1 MNTPSVPDAAAADSS
16 ADVRMLITIAWV
28 AGPTVIFVGWFLM
41 CLIAGSQRPLAGQDG
56 TPIALLFVFA
66 LITSVPLIIISL
78 VGGLTTMLS
87 TSAKTQR
94 TLNLFALLWSAI
106 VFAIYFGLFGI
117 VGTVT
122 ENGFPVTPK
131 TVLALIPIALIT
143 LVLPIALFLIARG
156 RIAQGAVPSPAD
168 SPAATPAPAAVADS
182 SYGYDI

>member
-1 MNTPSVPDAAAADSS
+1 MTMPHLPEAAKADAS

-41 CLIAGSQRPLAGQDG
+41 SLIAGSQRPLAGQDG

-87 TSAKTQR
+87 TSTKTQR
-94 TLNLFALLWSAI
+94 TLNLFALLWSAV

-122 ENGFPVTPK
+122 ENGFPVTAK
-131 TVLALIPIALIT
+131 TVAALVPIALIT
-143 LVLPIALFLIARG
+143 LALPIALFFVARSRIARG
-156 RIAQGAVPSPAD
+156 AIPVVAAEPA
-168 SPAATPAPAAVADS
+168 
-182 SYGYDI
+182 YGYDI